1 MREKR
6 IRKRKNYAIWDRV
19 EQGICLVLL
28 VLSVL
33 AAIKTIFVS
42 LDIDESYALAVGYRL
57 AAGERLFLD
66 LWESHQLGG
75 VFLAPFLWL
84 YRMIAGTTVY
94 FEIYARVIG
103 TLIHIL
109 TGIYLYETAV
119 KTGKMKKTFSLL
131 LF

>member
-57 AAGERLFLD
+57 AAL
-66 LWESHQLGG
+66 
-75 VFLAPFLWL
+75 PN
-84 YRMIAGTTVY
+84 
-94 FEIYARVIG
+94 
-103 TLIHIL
+103 
-109 TGIYLYETAV
+109 
-119 KTGKMKKTFSLL
+119 
-131 LF
+131 